1 MLHRILSSAGAVLT
15 QLTLKK
21 SSHNFFFGLNKKKI
35 QKKSSNNN
43 KKIYRKLLHIH
54 KYILL
59 TNCNA
64 QQLTLFYSYGRLQLF
79 FFKESLYM

>member
-1 MLHRILSSAGAVLT
+1 MLYSILSSAGAVLT
-15 QLTLKK
+15 QLT
-21 SSHNFFFGLNKKKI
+21 FKKKALTI
-35 QKKSSNNN
+35 FFWLKQEKNPKKSSNNN

-59 TNCNA
+59 TNCNT

-79 FFKESLYM
+79 FF